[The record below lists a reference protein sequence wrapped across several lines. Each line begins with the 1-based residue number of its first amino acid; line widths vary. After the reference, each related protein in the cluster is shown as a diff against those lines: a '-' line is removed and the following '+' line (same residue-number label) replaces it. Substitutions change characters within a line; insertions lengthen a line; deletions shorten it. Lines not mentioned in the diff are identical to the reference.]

1 MFKKDI
7 QTYTKKALEKRGV
20 EVWLG
25 DGVVEVTPTRVTMK
39 SGKVINAHT
48 LVWGAGLQGNP
59 LVHSLGVP
67 LQKGERMPVG
77 PDLSIEGHP
86 EVFVV
91 GDIAWI
97 TDTKT
102 NQILA
107 QFGSVAL
114 QSGELAGENI
124 AHPLRRSED
133 PRSSESCTLS
143 PASIAW

>member
-1 MFKKDI
+1 MVVGGGPTGVESSGAIIELYRGSFVKDYPHLPAQNARVILVEFAPKVLEMFKKDI

-67 LQKGERMPVG
+67 LQKGEAC
-77 PDLSIEGHP
+77 LSAP
-86 EVFVV
+86 
-91 GDIAWI
+91 
-97 TDTKT
+97 T
-102 NQILA
+102 
-107 QFGSVAL
+107 
-114 QSGELAGENI
+114 
-124 AHPLRRSED
+124 
-133 PRSSESCTLS
+133 
-143 PASIAW
+143 